1 MSKTYTIEKN
11 IDTYVDIEI
20 DLDDVLG
27 FISEMSL
34 EDLQKVKDAVLQNCS
49 EFDWED
55 NININAPNLIAKME
69 FEEFLES
76 FKKKWRI

>member
-1 MSKTYTIEKN
+1 MSKTYTVEKN

-34 EDLQKVKDAVLQNCS
+34 EDLQKVKEVVLENCS
-49 EFDWED
+49 EFTWEEG
-55 NININAPNLIAKME
+55 INVNAPNLIAKME
-69 FEEFLES
+69 LEELLES